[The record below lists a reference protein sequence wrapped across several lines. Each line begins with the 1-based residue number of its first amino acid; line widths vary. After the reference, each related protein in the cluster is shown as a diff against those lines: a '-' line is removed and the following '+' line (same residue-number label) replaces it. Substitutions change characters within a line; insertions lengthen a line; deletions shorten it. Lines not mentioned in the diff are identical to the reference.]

1 MIPDNQFFALY
12 YMYIKFPII
21 MNKIT
26 NISKEGT
33 FLKIILWTSRIVGTL
48 FVLFVAFF
56 VIADV
61 IDSFNNNSHSASNPW
76 NALMI
81 ITAICFLIGLA
92 GLTIALWYQG
102 IGGLI
107 SFIGMLLWIALVRFN
122 PKANYSDMYF
132 IFFIPSLLYLC
143 YWWLAKKSS

>member
-1 MIPDNQFFALY
+1 
-12 YMYIKFPII
+12 

-143 YWWLAKKSS
+143 YWWLAKKSFIENSKS